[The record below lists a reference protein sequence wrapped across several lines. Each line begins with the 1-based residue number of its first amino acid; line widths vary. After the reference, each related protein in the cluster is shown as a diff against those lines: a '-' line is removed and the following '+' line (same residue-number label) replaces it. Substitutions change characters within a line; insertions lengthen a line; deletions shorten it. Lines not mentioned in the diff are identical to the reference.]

1 MIQALA
7 SLLVGH
13 PLGILFVGLVLY
25 ATHRLLRRE
34 QTGQTKKWPPLL
46 IAAVA
51 WGLYAAWELL
61 VNLVTPEANIRVDL
75 LLIWPALA
83 LLTFWAI
90 VRSVWP
96 KS

>member
-1 MIQALA
+1 MLQTTAA
-7 SLLVGH
+7 LLVGH
-13 PLGILFVGLVLY
+13 PLGILFVGLILY
-25 ATHRLLRRE
+25 ATQRLLQRGQPE
-34 QTGQTKKWPPLL
+34 QAKKWPPLC

-51 WGLYAAWELL
+51 WALYAAWELL
-61 VNLVTPEANIRVDL
+61 LSFISPEANTRVDL
-75 LLIWPALA
+75 LLWPALA

>member
-1 MIQALA
+1 MIASLA

-13 PLGILFVGLVLY
+13 PLGILCVGLVLFV
-25 ATHRLLRRE
+25 THRLLSY
-34 QTGQTKKWPPLL
+34 QQAGQTKRWPPLL
-46 IAAVA
+46 IAAIA
-51 WGLYAAWELL
+51 WGLYAVWELL
-61 VNLVTPEANIRVDL
+61 VNVVTPEANIRVDL

-90 VRSVWP
+90 VRAVWP

>member
-1 MIQALA
+1 MLQTIA
-7 SLLVGH
+7 SLLVSH
-13 PLGILFVGLVLY
+13 PLGILLVGLTLY
-25 ATHRLLRRE
+25 ATHLLLRNK
-34 QTGQTKKWPPLL
+34 QTGPAKKWPPLL
-46 IAAVA
+46 IASAA

-61 VNLVTPEANIRVDL
+61 VNLVTPEANIRIDL

-90 VRSVWP
+90 VRAVWP

>member
-1 MIQALA
+1 MLQTLA
-7 SLLVGH
+7 ALLVGH
-13 PLGILFVGLVLY
+13 PLGILLVGLILY
-25 ATHRLLRRE
+25 ATHLLLRRE
-34 QTGQTKKWPPLL
+34 QSGQAKKWPPLL

-51 WGLYAAWELL
+51 WVLYAAWELL
-61 VNLVTPEANIRVDL
+61 VNLVSPEANIRVDL

-90 VRSVWP
+90 VRAVWP

>member
-1 MIQALA
+1 MMQTLA

-13 PLGILFVGLVLY
+13 PLGILCVGLVLFV
-25 ATHRLLRRE
+25 THRLLRH
-34 QTGQTKKWPPLL
+34 QQAGQTRRWPPLL
-46 IAAVA
+46 IAAIA

-61 VNLVTPEANIRVDL
+61 VNVVSPEANIRVDL

>member
-1 MIQALA
+1 MIQTLAL
-7 SLLVGH
+7 LLVGH
-13 PLGILFVGLVLY
+13 PLGILLVALTLY
-25 ATHRLLRRE
+25 ATHLLLHYK
-34 QTGQTKKWPPLL
+34 QTGQAKKWPPLL
-46 IAAVA
+46 IAAIG

-61 VNLVTPEANIRVDL
+61 VNLVSPEANIRVDL

-83 LLTFWAI
+83 LLTFWAT